1 MAPSST
7 SAPSSAGSSANG
19 DDFPPKLATSLPQLR
34 QQDNEEDSK
43 AGEGDKAGLGAS
55 SESAVSQRK
64 TLASFSLQFL
74 VC

>member
-43 AGEGDKAGLGAS
+43 VKQSEKGGLG
-55 SESAVSQRK
+55 ETLDLAVSR
-64 TLASFSLQFL
+64 
-74 VC
+74 